1 MKIPTIKTLQPWLER
16 FDRLS
21 VRERVGIVAAAAVVV
36 YFILHLG
43 VIAPEDSRRKALQ
56 RRIDAQ
62 NAELA
67 TVRKDIADLTGML
80 AHDPNAQ
87 QIAQLGGMKATIAQA
102 NALVAQLDTAAPQ
115 VGAVLR
121 ELLAASPGLTLVSL
135 KTLPVTAAFQPKAA
149 PVSPV
154 KPVPGAAPPLP
165 AMSGPS
171 VTIYRH
177 GIEISVKGA
186 YLDLLPYLDKL
197 QRYPR
202 RLYWGDA
209 SLSVQEYP
217 ESLLKLTVY
226 MLSGQP
232 GSPLR

>member
-1 MKIPTIKTLQPWLER
+1 MMPTIKSLRPWLER
-16 FDRLS
+16 FDRLNL
-21 VRERVGIVAAAAVVV
+21 RERAGIVAAVAALM
-36 YFILHLG
+36 YFVLHLS
-43 VIAPEDSRRKALQ
+43 VIAPEESRRKGFQ

-62 NAELA
+62 NSELA
-67 TVRKDIADLTGML
+67 TVRKDLAELTGLL

-87 QIAQLGGMKATIAQA
+87 QQAQIDGMKATIAQA

-115 VGAVLR
+115 VSAVLK

-135 KTLPVTAAFQPKAA
+135 KTLPVSVVFQPKAA
-149 PVSPV
+149 PVAPA
-154 KPVPGAAPPLP
+154 KPVPGAAAKPPALP
-165 AMSGPS
+165 GPT

-177 GIEISVKGA
+177 GIEISIKGG
-186 YLDLLPYLDKL
+186 YLDLLPYLEKL
-197 QRYPR
+197 QKYPR

-226 MLSGQP
+226 TLSGQS

>member
-1 MKIPTIKTLQPWLER
+1 MMPTIKSLQPWLER
-16 FDRLS
+16 FDRLNL
-21 VRERVGIVAAAAVVV
+21 RERAGIVAAVAALM
-36 YFILHLG
+36 YFVLHLV
-43 VIAPEDSRRKALQ
+43 VIGPDEARRRSMRQK
-56 RRIDAQ
+56 IESQ

-67 TVRKDIADLTGML
+67 TVRKDIAELTGLL

-87 QIAQLGGMKATIAQA
+87 QQAQIDAMRDTIAQA

-115 VGAVLR
+115 VSAVLK

-149 PVSPV
+149 PVAPA
-154 KPVPGAAPPLP
+154 KPVPGAAAKPPALP
-165 AMSGPS
+165 GPT

-177 GIEISVKGA
+177 GIEISVKGG
-186 YLDLLPYLDKL
+186 YLDLLPYLEKL

-209 SLSVQEYP
+209 TLSVQEYP

-226 MLSGQP
+226 TLSGQS

>member
-1 MKIPTIKTLQPWLER
+1 MMPTMKSLQPWLER

-21 VRERVGIVAAAAVVV
+21 LRERAGIVAAAAALL
-36 YFILHLG
+36 YFVLHLVVTG
-43 VIAPEDSRRKALQ
+43 PEEAKRKSLE

-62 NAELA
+62 NSELV
-67 TVRKDIADLTGML
+67 TVRKDIADLTGLL
-80 AHDPNAQ
+80 AHDPNVQQQAQ
-87 QIAQLGGMKATIAQA
+87 IDGMKATIAQA

-115 VGAVLR
+115 VSAVLK

-135 KTLPVTAAFQPKAA
+135 KTLPASVAFQPKPA
-149 PVSPV
+149 PVAPA
-154 KPVPGAAPPLP
+154 KPVPGAAPIPPALP
-165 AMSGPS
+165 GPK

-177 GIEISVKGA
+177 GIEISVKGG
-186 YLDLLPYLDKL
+186 YLDLLPYLEKL

-209 SLSVQEYP
+209 SLSVQEHP
-217 ESLLKLTVY
+217 DSLLKLTVY
-226 MLSGQP
+226 MLSGQS